1 MKDESAVGLAG
12 LICREKSPHDE
23 SCAVADAKLEADD
36 LAGEDVDDDAEID
49 TGSVI
54 MQFRHVA
61 DPESVWRGSRELA
74 FVLSEPVR
82 KLPAHALV
90 FAAGG
95 VAVAFDV
102 QLFHDAA
109 DGCRIGAVAF
119 LLELEGDHVRAIGSV
134 AFLEDALNFRHQFA
148 TPDTIPRVLSLG
160 TKRIVI
166 VGAASNVEGIRKTA
180 DGVLVGEPLH
190 LIQFFTPGCPC
201 EEVACLK
208 YLDDGE
214 CLFKLRLEF
223 INVSCPNRLPFF
235 FCR

>member
-1 MKDESAVGLAG
+1 MKDESVVGLAG

-23 SCAVADAKLEADD
+23 SCAVADAELEADD
-36 LAGEDVDDDAEID
+36 LAGENVDDDAEVD

-74 FVLSEPVR
+74 FVLSEPVCE
-82 KLPAHALV
+82 LPAHALV

-102 QLFHDAA
+102 QLFHDTT
-109 DGCRIGAVAF
+109 DGCRIGAVAL
-119 LLELEGDHVRAIGSV
+119 LLELESDHVRAVGSV

-148 TPDTIPRVLSLG
+148 TPDTIPRILTLG

-166 VGAASNVEGIRKTA
+166 VGAASDAK
-180 DGVLVGEPLH
+180 GV
-190 LIQFFTPGCPC
+190 
-201 EEVACLK
+201 
-208 YLDDGE
+208 
-214 CLFKLRLEF
+214 
-223 INVSCPNRLPFF
+223 
-235 FCR
+235 